1 MTPRHLLKLPIS
13 AENQERAKFQGPEP
27 AAVVGELRV
36 TCKSFLKDGSLQ
48 CDFTG
53 TQNAGRFLHH
63 HFFPGA
69 QTLINFSI
77 LLVRSSHKPSI
88 RFYHFIFK
96 IYVFESTNKRKKLN
110 Q

>member
-48 CDFTG
+48 CDLLEHKML
-53 TQNAGRFLHH
+53 AD
-63 HFFPGA
+63 
-69 QTLINFSI
+69 FSTI
-77 LLVRSSHKPSI
+77 TFSQEHRL
-88 RFYHFIFK
+88 
-96 IYVFESTNKRKKLN
+96 
-110 Q
+110 